1 MHIVNGMEL
10 GFSKILYK
18 SENSIELSESELEI
32 MDRIRSESPDG
43 LVYSS
48 HVDPNHRNYLFFES
62 GFRKLSLKQVSLT
75 IRKDG
80 RVNRNRVTCAT
91 SSDYTP
97 SIEAYGHYFEPI
109 AKLKFDER
117 YLESEEY
124 ISRKTNYEH
133 NVGLYL
139 KEMKPSME
147 PGIEDIPDE
156 KVRNDVKNAV
166 SRW

>member
-1 MHIVNGMEL
+1 MER
-10 GFSKILYK
+10 FS
-18 SENSIELSESELEI
+18 EVFNHSIELSESELEI

-62 GFRKLSLKQVSLT
+62 GFRKLSLKQVLLT

-80 RVNRNRVTCAT
+80 RVNRNRVTCAA

-97 SIEAYGHYFEPI
+97 SIEAYGHCFEPI

-139 KEMKPSME
+139 KEMKPLME

>member
-1 MHIVNGMEL
+1 M
-10 GFSKILYK
+10 
-18 SENSIELSESELEI
+18 EI

-48 HVDPNHRNYLFFES
+48 HIDPNHRNYLFFES

-75 IRKDG
+75 VRKDG

-117 YLESEEY
+117 YLKSEEY

-133 NVGLYL
+133 NVSRYL
-139 KEMKPSME
+139 KEMKPLIE
-147 PGIEDIPDE
+147 PDIEDIPDE
-156 KVRNDVKNAV
+156 KE
-166 SRW
+166 

>member
-1 MHIVNGMEL
+1 MER
-10 GFSKILYK
+10 FS
-18 SENSIELSESELEI
+18 EVFNHSIDLSESELEI

-75 IRKDG
+75 VRKDG
-80 RVNRNRVTCAT
+80 HVNRNRVTCAT

-97 SIEAYGHYFEPI
+97 SIEAYGHYIEPI

-117 YLESEEY
+117 YLKSEEY

-133 NVGLYL
+133 NVSRYL
-139 KEMKPSME
+139 KEMKPLIE
-147 PGIEDIPDE
+147 PDIEDIPDE
-156 KVRNDVKNAV
+156 KE
-166 SRW
+166 